1 MARVRIAAMAYTWR
15 MMAAGSTQ
23 ANANQKREARSGTK
37 ILDALVR
44 DTERTVG

>member
-1 MARVRIAAMAYTWR
+1 
-15 MMAAGSTQ
+15 MMATGGTQ

-44 DTERTVG
+44 NTEKTVG